1 MSLTRNLVTLLSLL
15 SPHRRW
21 QLVGLSFLMLISA
34 FAEMATLGAVVP
46 FLTLLAD
53 PSVANKY
60 QISQTVFLWLGTSN
74 GNVLLTAGVLF
85 CVIAI
90 SAALIRMIMMWS
102 SMRFAYGLGTDIS
115 SEVYRLT
122 LHQPYSWH
130 VSQNSSEILAVID
143 KVNGITGEILTPLM
157 QGIVAFLIG
166 IGILVMLII
175 IDWPTAL
182 IAGLGFTLIYAIT
195 TLAFRNQLKN
205 NSKSIATNM
214 PLRVQSVQE
223 GLGGIRDVLINGT
236 QHVYHK
242 RFANFDY
249 AMRRAQGSN
258 AIISSSPR
266 FIIEAIGMI
275 LIVFIAYYLNLRQAG
290 LGSAIPVL
298 GALAIG
304 AQKLLPQ
311 MQLVYA
317 SWSSINGS
325 RKQLEDVLALLVL
338 PEADEYKNLT
348 YQLKHTKLNPNEIN
362 IPFLTKEKKHLVT
375 LRNICF
381 RYKIDLPEVLSNINL
396 EIEQGTI
403 IGFIGK
409 TGSGKSTIIDLIM
422 GLLEPSSGMIEVD
435 GKALD
440 NQQRKAWQ
448 LRIAHVPQ
456 SIYLSD
462 ATIAENIA
470 FGIPQD
476 QIDMLRVESVSTKAQ
491 LAEFIEKQPLKYKTI
506 VGERGVRLSGG
517 QRQRIGLARALYKK
531 ADVLVLDEATSALDE
546 TTEKSVMLAIKALSN
561 ELTIIMIAHRLS
573 SLRDCDKIVELGNKS
588 IIRVVSYA
596 ELIESYDNLQ
606 ITEILERKNE
616 NAL

>member
-21 QLVGLSFLMLISA
+21 QLVGLSILMLISA

-46 FLTLLAD
+46 FLALLAD

-60 QISQTVFLWLGTSN
+60 QMSQTVLVWLGAN
-74 GNVLLTAGVLF
+74 DGDILLSAGILF
-85 CVIAI
+85 CVMAI

-115 SEVYRLT
+115 GEVYRLT
-122 LHQPYSWH
+122 LHQSYSWH
-130 VSQNSSEILAVID
+130 VSQNSSEILAAID

-205 NSKSIATNM
+205 NSKNIAANM
-214 PLRVQSVQE
+214 SLRVQSVQE

-242 RFANFDY
+242 RFASFDY

-258 AIISSSPR
+258 AVISSSPR
-266 FIIEAIGMI
+266 FMIEAVGMI
-275 LIVFIAYYLNLRQAG
+275 LIVFIAYWLSLRQGG
-290 LGSAIPVL
+290 LGGAIPVL

-338 PEADEYKNLT
+338 PEAADYKNLT
-348 YQLKHTKLNPNEIN
+348 GQLKYTKPNTNEIN
-362 IPFLTKEKKHLVT
+362 LPFLTEEKKPLIT

-381 RYKIDLPEVLSNINL
+381 RYKFDLPEVLNNINL
-396 EIEQGTI
+396 EIEQGSI

-409 TGSGKSTIIDLIM
+409 TGSGKSTLIDLVM
-422 GLLEPSSGMIEVD
+422 GLLEPSSGEIEIG
-435 GKALD
+435 GKPL
-440 NQQRKAWQ
+440 NTQIRKAWQ

-476 QIDMLRVESVSTKAQ
+476 QIDMSRVESASTKAQ
-491 LAEFIEKQPLKYKTI
+491 LAEFIEKQPLKYKTP

-561 ELTIIMIAHRLS
+561 ELTILMIAHRVS

-588 IIRVVSYA
+588 ILRVDNYEA
-596 ELIESYDNLQ
+596 LIESQDNAQ

-616 NAL
+616 HAL